1 MTTTMTAIGFV
12 SAILG
17 ALMWVVSTLRHRSH
31 ISQCVQDLQRHRRLD
46 RRLIGCVNEIERVL
60 DEVPAGAAGQVP
72 EELVGHA
79 RFLFGLRQEA
89 KDNAAELSRHAVR
102 LSWPDGYLTKATL
115 AGRRCELAH
124 GALLQAYEALAA
136 ATREYER
143 GMRDAL
149 LSSGDG
155 SSAREMSMPLRLLDE
170 TAAQEVARLREVCEQ
185 GMTHTADACNL
196 RFISAAIFDIK
207 WPVRRSEL
215 LDPAADPYQ
224 GELRPL
230 GWTGFGPQPLLHVDA
245 R

>member
-1 MTTTMTAIGFV
+1 MTAIGLA

-46 RRLIGCVNEIERVL
+46 RKLIGCVNEIERAL
-60 DEVPAGAAGQVP
+60 DELPGEEAGQIP

-79 RFLFGLRQEA
+79 RFLLGVRREA
-89 KDNAAELSRHAVR
+89 KDNATELSRHAVR
-102 LSWPDGYLTKATL
+102 LRWPDGYLTKATL

-124 GALLQAYEALAA
+124 GALLRAYEALAA

-143 GMRDAL
+143 GMSDAL
-149 LSSGDG
+149 LTSGDG
-155 SSAREMSMPLRLLDE
+155 ANARDLSMPLRLLDE
-170 TAAQEVARLREVCEQ
+170 SAAEEVARLREVCEHA
-185 GMTHTADACNL
+185 MTHAADACNL
-196 RFISAAIFDIK
+196 RYGSAAIFDIN

-215 LDPAADPYQ
+215 LDPDADPYQ
-224 GELRPL
+224 GEARPL
-230 GWTGFGPQPLLHVDA
+230 GWAGFGPQPLLHVDA